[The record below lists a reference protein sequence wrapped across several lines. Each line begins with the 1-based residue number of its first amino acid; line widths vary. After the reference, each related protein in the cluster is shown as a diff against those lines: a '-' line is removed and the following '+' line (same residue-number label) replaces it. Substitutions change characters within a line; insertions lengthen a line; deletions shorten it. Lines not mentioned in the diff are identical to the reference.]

1 MKINIDI
8 DETGVIRS
16 WRKRPLRDGEPVYD
30 VKDPYRIRLG
40 FDRLVDGEIVRD
52 EAGYRAEKAKQ
63 AKRVRILFLKSELAR
78 TDYKL
83 FKHLEGSLPDG
94 EWDEIKKQRQEW
106 RDEINR
112 LEGELK

>member
-1 MKINIDI
+1 MKINIHADA
-8 DETGVIRS
+8 DGVIRS
-16 WRKRPLRDGEPVYD
+16 WTSFPLKEVEPTFE
-30 VKDPYRIRLG
+30 VKNPYRIRIG
-40 FDRLVDGEIVRD
+40 FDKVVDGKIVRD
-52 EAGYRAEKAKQ
+52 EAGYKAEKAKQ

-94 EWDEIKKQRQEW
+94 EWEEIKKQRQEW

-112 LEGELK
+112 LEEETK

>member
-52 EAGYRAEKAKQ
+52 EAGYKAALEKQ
-63 AKRVRILFLKSELAR
+63 VKRVRIQFLKSELAKS
-78 TDYKL
+78 DYKAL
-83 FKHLEGSLPDG
+83 KHLEGELSDE
-94 EWDEIKKQRQEW
+94 EWEETKRQRREW

-112 LEGELK
+112 LEEETK

>member
-1 MKINIDI
+1 MKISIDI

-40 FDRLVDGEIVRD
+40 FDRLVDGKIVRD
-52 EAGYRAEKAKQ
+52 EAGYKAEKARQ
-63 AKRVRILFLKSELAR
+63 PKRVRILVLKSELAK

-94 EWDEIKKQRQEW
+94 EWEEIKKQRQEW
-106 RDEINR
+106 RDEINK
-112 LEGELK
+112 LEEETK